1 MIKNNR
7 GQDQYLID
15 DFKLEESWRMFKIM
29 SEFVEGFEQL
39 ADIGPAVSV
48 FGSARTSP
56 EHQDY
61 RQALYLGNLL
71 AKADITLITGGG
83 PGIMEAA
90 NRGAKEA
97 GGRSIGLNI
106 TLPMEQKPN
115 DYTTKLVSFKYFF
128 VRKVMLIKYA
138 RAFVVF
144 PGGFGTLDETFEALT
159 LIQTNKIKPF
169 PIILYGSHF
178 WHNLSEWI
186 HDELVSVGLVA
197 EKDLD
202 LFKICDDVEEV
213 VSLIKECLE
222 ENPDCGQPSNFSHT
236 TPKAGGSGQ

>member
-1 MIKNNR
+1 MKNNN
-7 GQDQYLID
+7 GSDQYLID
-15 DFKLEESWRMFKIM
+15 DFKLEECWRMFKIM

-39 ADIGPAVSV
+39 ADVGPAVSI
-48 FGSARTSP
+48 FGSARTEP
-56 EHQDY
+56 EHNY
-61 RQALYLGNLL
+61 YKQAIYLGNLL
-71 AKADITLITGGG
+71 AKNDITVITGGG

-115 DYTTKLVSFKYFF
+115 DYATELVSFKYFF

-144 PGGFGTLDETFEALT
+144 PGGFGTMDELFEAIT
-159 LIQTNKIKPF
+159 LIQTHKMKPF

-178 WHNLSEWI
+178 WHNLNNWFS
-186 HDELVSVGLVA
+186 DELLSAGLIA

-202 LFKICDDVEEV
+202 LFQICDDVEEIV
-213 VSLIKECLE
+213 TLVKKCIQEGGC
-222 ENPDCGQPSNFSHT
+222 SN
-236 TPKAGGSGQ
+236 

>member
-39 ADIGPAVSV
+39 ADVGPAVSV

-71 AKADITLITGGG
+71 AKSDITVITGGG

-106 TLPMEQKPN
+106 TLPLEQKAN
-115 DYTTKLVSFKYFF
+115 DYVTELVSFKYFF

-144 PGGFGTLDETFEALT
+144 PGGFGTMDEMFEALT

-178 WHNLSEWI
+178 WHNLTDWFR
-186 HDELVSVGLVA
+186 DELVSTGLVA

-202 LFKICDDVEEV
+202 LFQVCDDVEEV
-213 VSLIKECLE
+213 ITLIQKCLK
-222 ENPDCGQPSNFSHT
+222 ENPDCE
-236 TPKAGGSGQ
+236 GG

>member
-29 SEFVEGFEQL
+29 AEFVEGFEQL
-39 ADIGPAVSV
+39 NNVGPAVSV

-56 EHQDY
+56 EHIDY
-61 RQALYLGNLL
+61 RQAVYLGNLL
-71 AKADITLITGGG
+71 AKADITVITGGG

-90 NRGAKEA
+90 NLGAKEA
-97 GGRSIGLNI
+97 GGQSIGLNI
-106 TLPMEQKPN
+106 TLPLEQKPN
-115 DYTTKLVSFKYFF
+115 DYATKLVSFKYFF

-144 PGGFGTLDETFEALT
+144 PGGFGTLDEMFEALT

-178 WHNLSEWI
+178 WRNLSDWF
-186 HDELVSVGLVA
+186 HDDLVSAGLVA

-202 LFKICDDVEEV
+202 LFTICDDVEEV
-213 VSLIKECLE
+213 VSLIKECLKD
-222 ENPDCGQPSNFSHT
+222 NPDCEFKETGALPT
-236 TPKAGGSGQ
+236 EK

>member
-1 MIKNNR
+1 MVKNNR
-7 GQDQYLID
+7 GLKQDQYLID

-29 SEFVEGFEQL
+29 AEFVEGFEQL
-39 ADIGPAVSV
+39 NDVGAAVSV

-71 AKADITLITGGG
+71 AKSDITVITGGG

-115 DYTTKLVSFKYFF
+115 DYATKLVSFKYFF

-144 PGGFGTLDETFEALT
+144 PGGFGTLDEMFEAMT

-178 WHNLSEWI
+178 WRNLSDWI
-186 HDELVSVGLVA
+186 HDDLVSTGLVA

-202 LFKICDDVEEV
+202 LFTICDDVEEV
-213 VSLIKECLE
+213 VSLIKECL
-222 ENPDCGQPSNFSHT
+222 NDTSDCESE
-236 TPKAGGSGQ
+236 

>member
-1 MIKNNR
+1 MKKNHR
-7 GQDQYLID
+7 GRDQYLID

-39 ADIGPAVSV
+39 ADVGPAVSV
-48 FGSARTSP
+48 FGSARTSSK
-56 EHQDY
+56 HLDY

-71 AKADITLITGGG
+71 AKNDITVITGGG

-115 DYTTKLVSFKYFF
+115 EYATELVSFKYFF

-144 PGGFGTLDETFEALT
+144 PGGFGTLDEMFEALT

-178 WHNLSEWI
+178 WNNLSDWFR
-186 HDELVSVGLVA
+186 DELVSTGLIG
-197 EKDLD
+197 EKDQN

-213 VSLIKECLE
+213 VDLVKKCLADNSGCKER
-222 ENPDCGQPSNFSHT
+222 T
-236 TPKAGGSGQ
+236 I

>member
-1 MIKNNR
+1 MNKNNR
-7 GQDQYLID
+7 GQEQYLID

-29 SEFVEGFEQL
+29 AEFVDGFEQL
-39 ADIGPAVSV
+39 ANIGPAVSV

-71 AKADITLITGGG
+71 AKSDITVITGGG

-115 DYTTKLVSFKYFF
+115 AYATKLVSFKYFF

-144 PGGFGTLDETFEALT
+144 PGGFGTMDEMFEALT
-159 LIQTNKIKPF
+159 LIQTDKIKPF

-178 WHNLSEWI
+178 WRNLTEWFS
-186 HDELVSVGLVA
+186 DELVSAGLVA
-197 EKDLD
+197 EDDLD
-202 LFKICDDVEEV
+202 LFKVSDDVEEV
-213 VSLIKECLE
+213 VDMVKACLE
-222 ENPDCGQPSNFSHT
+222 ANPEC
-236 TPKAGGSGQ
+236 

>member
-1 MIKNNR
+1 MKKNNSGR
-7 GQDQYLID
+7 DQYLID

-39 ADIGPAVSV
+39 ADVGPAVSV
-48 FGSARTSP
+48 FGSARTTS
-56 EHQDY
+56 QDINY
-61 RQALYLGNLL
+61 RQATYLGNLL
-71 AKADITLITGGG
+71 AKNDITVITGGG

-115 DYTTKLVSFKYFF
+115 EYATEIVSFKYFF

-144 PGGFGTLDETFEALT
+144 PGGFGTMDEMFEAIT
-159 LIQTNKIKPF
+159 LIQTNKMKPF

-178 WHNLSEWI
+178 WRSLNNWFSEELLS
-186 HDELVSVGLVA
+186 SGLIA
-197 EKDLD
+197 EKDLQ
-202 LFKICDDVEEV
+202 LFQICDDVEEV
-213 VSLIKECLE
+213 LEIIKDCLKE
-222 ENPDCGQPSNFSHT
+222 EDGCGE
-236 TPKAGGSGQ
+236 

>member
-29 SEFVEGFEQL
+29 AEFVEGFEQL
-39 ADIGPAVSV
+39 NDVGAAVSV

-56 EHQDY
+56 EDLDY

-71 AKADITLITGGG
+71 AKSDITVITGGG

-115 DYTTKLVSFKYFF
+115 EYSTKLVSFKYFF
-128 VRKVMLIKYA
+128 IRKVMLIKYA

-144 PGGFGTLDETFEALT
+144 PGGFGTLDEMFEAIT

-178 WHNLSEWI
+178 WRNLSDWI
-186 HDELVSVGLVA
+186 QDDLVNTGLVA

-202 LFKICDDVEEV
+202 LFTICDDVEEV
-213 VSLIKECLE
+213 VSLVKECLKDT
-222 ENPDCGQPSNFSHT
+222 PDCEFT
-236 TPKAGGSGQ
+236 

>member
-1 MIKNNR
+1 MKKNNGSR
-7 GQDQYLID
+7 NQYLID
-15 DFKLEESWRMFKIM
+15 DFKLEECWRMFKIM
-29 SEFVEGFEQL
+29 SEFVDGFEHL
-39 ADIGPAVSV
+39 ADVGPAVSV
-48 FGSARTSP
+48 FGSARTAP
-56 EHQDY
+56 EHDNY

-71 AKADITLITGGG
+71 AKNDITVITGGG

-106 TLPMEQKPN
+106 TLPLEQKPN
-115 DYTTKLVSFKYFF
+115 DYATELVSFKYFF

-144 PGGFGTLDETFEALT
+144 PGGFGTMDELFEAIT
-159 LIQTNKIKPF
+159 LIQTHKMKPF

-178 WHNLSEWI
+178 WHNLNSWFS
-186 HDELVSVGLVA
+186 DELLSAGLIS

-202 LFKICDDVEEV
+202 LFQICDDVDEV
-213 VSLIKECLE
+213 VGMIKKCIT
-222 ENPDCGQPSNFSHT
+222 NGNCSD
-236 TPKAGGSGQ
+236 

>member
-29 SEFVEGFEQL
+29 AEFVEGFEQL
-39 ADIGPAVSV
+39 ADIGSAVSV

-56 EHQDY
+56 EHHDY

-71 AKADITLITGGG
+71 AKSDITVITGGG

-106 TLPMEQKPN
+106 SLPMEQKPN
-115 DYTTKLVSFKYFF
+115 DYATRLISFKYFF

-144 PGGFGTLDETFEALT
+144 PGGFGTLDEMFEALT

-178 WHNLSEWI
+178 WRNLTDWI
-186 HDELVSVGLVA
+186 HDELVSIGLVA
-197 EKDLD
+197 ENDLD
-202 LFKICDDVEEV
+202 LFKVCDDVEEV
-213 VSLIKECLE
+213 VNIVKECL
-222 ENPDCGQPSNFSHT
+222 
-236 TPKAGGSGQ
+236 K

>member
-1 MIKNNR
+1 MIKNNH

-29 SEFVEGFEQL
+29 AEFVEGFEQL
-39 ADIGPAVSV
+39 ADVGPAVSV

-56 EHQDY
+56 ENLDY

-71 AKADITLITGGG
+71 AKADITVITGGG

-115 DYTTKLVSFKYFF
+115 DFATKLVSFKYFF

-144 PGGFGTLDETFEALT
+144 PGGFGTMDEMFEALT

-178 WHNLSEWI
+178 WHNLSDWFR
-186 HDELVSVGLVA
+186 DELVSAGLVA

-213 VSLIKECLE
+213 VTLVKECLE
-222 ENPDCGQPSNFSHT
+222 ENPDCE
-236 TPKAGGSGQ
+236 

>member
-29 SEFVEGFEQL
+29 AEFVEGFEQL

-48 FGSARTSP
+48 FGSARTNP
-56 EHQDY
+56 EHHDY

-71 AKADITLITGGG
+71 AKSDITVITGGG

-97 GGRSIGLNI
+97 GGQSIGLNI

-115 DYTTKLVSFKYFF
+115 DYATRLVSFKYFF

-144 PGGFGTLDETFEALT
+144 PGGFGTLDEMFEALT

-178 WHNLSEWI
+178 WRNLTNWI
-186 HDELVSVGLVA
+186 HDELVSINLVA

-202 LFKICDDVEEV
+202 LFKVCDDVEEV
-213 VSLIKECLE
+213 VALVKECLE
-222 ENPDCGQPSNFSHT
+222 EEPDCEF
-236 TPKAGGSGQ
+236 K

>member
-1 MIKNNR
+1 MKKNGNGR
-7 GQDQYLID
+7 DQYLID
-15 DFKLEESWRMFKIM
+15 DFKLEECWRMFKIM

-39 ADIGPAVSV
+39 ADVGPAVSV
-48 FGSARTSP
+48 FGSARTLPKHSN
-56 EHQDY
+56 Y
-61 RQALYLGNLL
+61 RQALYLGKLL
-71 AKADITLITGGG
+71 AKNDITVITGGG

-115 DYTTKLVSFKYFF
+115 DYATELVSFKYFF

-144 PGGFGTLDETFEALT
+144 PGGFGTMDELFEAIT
-159 LIQTNKIKPF
+159 LIQTHKMKPF

-178 WHNLSEWI
+178 WRNLNNWFS
-186 HDELVSVGLVA
+186 DELLSAGLVA

-202 LFKICDDVEEV
+202 LFHICDDIEEIV
-213 VSLIKECLE
+213 ALVKKCILKSS
-222 ENPDCGQPSNFSHT
+222 CGE
-236 TPKAGGSGQ
+236 

>member
-48 FGSARTSP
+48 FGSARTNS
-56 EHQDY
+56 EDIDY

-71 AKADITLITGGG
+71 AKADITVITGGG

-115 DYTTKLVSFKYFF
+115 DYATKLVSFKYFF

-144 PGGFGTLDETFEALT
+144 PGGFGTMDEMFEALT

-178 WHNLSEWI
+178 WRNLSDWFR
-186 HDELVSVGLVA
+186 DELVSAGLVA

-202 LFKICDDVEEV
+202 LFRVCDDVEEV
-213 VSLIKECLE
+213 VTLVKECLE
-222 ENPDCGQPSNFSHT
+222 ESPNCE
-236 TPKAGGSGQ
+236 

>member
-48 FGSARTSP
+48 FGSARTSS

-71 AKADITLITGGG
+71 AKNDITVITGGG

-97 GGRSIGLNI
+97 GGRSVGLNI

-115 DYTTKLVSFKYFF
+115 DYATKLVSFKYFF

-144 PGGFGTLDETFEALT
+144 PGGFGTMDEMFEALT
-159 LIQTNKIKPF
+159 LIQTDKIKPF

-178 WHNLSEWI
+178 WRNLTDWFR
-186 HDELVSVGLVA
+186 DELVSAGLVA

-202 LFKICDDVEEV
+202 LFKVCDDVEEV
-213 VSLIKECLE
+213 VSMVKECLK
-222 ENPDCGQPSNFSHT
+222 ENPDCEEN
-236 TPKAGGSGQ
+236 

>member
-1 MIKNNR
+1 MIRNFKGR
-7 GQDQYLID
+7 DQYLID

-39 ADIGPAVSV
+39 ADAGPAVSV

-56 EHQDY
+56 EHGDY

-71 AKADITLITGGG
+71 AKENITVITGGG

-97 GGRSIGLNI
+97 GGHSIGLNI

-115 DYTTKLVSFKYFF
+115 DFTTRLVSFKYFF

-144 PGGFGTLDETFEALT
+144 PGGFGTMDETFEALT
-159 LIQTNKIKPF
+159 LIQTDKIKPF

-178 WHNLSEWI
+178 WRNLTEWFE
-186 HDELVSVGLVA
+186 DELLSAGLIA
-197 EKDLD
+197 ADDLD
-202 LFKICDDVEEV
+202 LFQVCDDVEEV
-213 VSLIKECLE
+213 VGIIRNCIHQAEGCEDEASSREPQE
-222 ENPDCGQPSNFSHT
+222 D
-236 TPKAGGSGQ
+236 

>member
-1 MIKNNR
+1 MIKNIDKR
-7 GQDQYLID
+7 DQYLID

-29 SEFVEGFEQL
+29 AEFVEGFEQL
-39 ADIGPAVSV
+39 ASIGPAVSV

-56 EHQDY
+56 EHLDY

-71 AKADITLITGGG
+71 AKEKITVITGGG

-97 GGRSIGLNI
+97 GGTSIGLNI

-115 DYTTKLVSFKYFF
+115 EFTSRLVSFKYFF

-144 PGGFGTLDETFEALT
+144 PGGYGTMDETFEALT

-178 WHNLSEWI
+178 WRNLTEWFQ
-186 HDELVSVGLVA
+186 DELVSAGLIA
-197 EKDLD
+197 EDDLD
-202 LFKICDDVEEV
+202 LFQVSDDVEEV
-213 VSLIKECLE
+213 VDIVRQYIFERPE
-222 ENPDCGQPSNFSHT
+222 YE
-236 TPKAGGSGQ
+236 

>member
-1 MIKNNR
+1 MIKNIDKR
-7 GQDQYLID
+7 DQYLID

-29 SEFVEGFEQL
+29 AEFVEGFEQL
-39 ADIGPAVSV
+39 ASIGPAVSV

-56 EHQDY
+56 EHLDY

-71 AKADITLITGGG
+71 AKEKITVITGGG

-97 GGRSIGLNI
+97 GGTSIGLNI

-115 DYTTKLVSFKYFF
+115 EFTSRLVSFKYFF

-144 PGGFGTLDETFEALT
+144 PGGYGTMDETFEALT

-178 WHNLSEWI
+178 WRNLTEWFQ
-186 HDELVSVGLVA
+186 DELVSAGLIA
-197 EKDLD
+197 EDDLD
-202 LFKICDDVEEV
+202 LFQVSDDVEEV
-213 VSLIKECLE
+213 VDIVRQYISERPE
-222 ENPDCGQPSNFSHT
+222 YE
-236 TPKAGGSGQ
+236 

>member
-48 FGSARTSP
+48 FGSARTNS
-56 EHQDY
+56 EDIDY

-71 AKADITLITGGG
+71 AKADITVITGGG

-115 DYTTKLVSFKYFF
+115 EYATKLVSFKYFF

-144 PGGFGTLDETFEALT
+144 PGGFGTMDEMFEALT

-178 WHNLSEWI
+178 WRNLTDWLR
-186 HDELVSVGLVA
+186 DELVSAGLVA
-197 EKDLD
+197 EKDLE
-202 LFKICDDVEEV
+202 LFKVCDDVEEV
-213 VSLIKECLE
+213 VTLVKECLK
-222 ENPDCGQPSNFSHT
+222 ENSDYDVE
-236 TPKAGGSGQ
+236 

>member
-1 MIKNNR
+1 MKNGFQGR
-7 GQDQYLID
+7 DQYLID

-39 ADIGPAVSV
+39 ADAGPAVSV

-56 EHQDY
+56 EHGDY

-71 AKADITLITGGG
+71 AKEKITVITGGG

-115 DYTTKLVSFKYFF
+115 EYTTRLVSFKYFF

-144 PGGFGTLDETFEALT
+144 PGGFGTMDETFEALT

-178 WHNLSEWI
+178 WRNLSEWFE
-186 HDELVSVGLVA
+186 DELLSARLIA
-197 EKDLD
+197 EEDLD
-202 LFKICDDVEEV
+202 LFQISDDIEEV
-213 VSLIKECLE
+213 VEIIRNCVHAPEGCD
-222 ENPDCGQPSNFSHT
+222 ENGESQ
-236 TPKAGGSGQ
+236 

>member
-1 MIKNNR
+1 MNKNNR
-7 GQDQYLID
+7 GQGQDQYLID

-29 SEFVEGFEQL
+29 AEFVEGFEQL
-39 ADIGPAVSV
+39 NNIGPAVSV

-61 RQALYLGNLL
+61 RQAVYLGNLL
-71 AKADITLITGGG
+71 AKSDITVITGGG

-115 DYTTKLVSFKYFF
+115 DYATELVSFKYFF

-144 PGGFGTLDETFEALT
+144 PGGFGTLDEMFEAVT

-178 WHNLSEWI
+178 WRNLSDWFR
-186 HDELVSVGLVA
+186 DDLVSTGLVA
-197 EKDLD
+197 EKDLE
-202 LFKICDDVEEV
+202 LFTICDDVEEV
-213 VSLIKECLE
+213 VSLVKECLKDD
-222 ENPDCGQPSNFSHT
+222 PDCEFREAGVT
-236 TPKAGGSGQ
+236 T

>member
-29 SEFVEGFEQL
+29 AEFVEGFEQL

-56 EHQDY
+56 EHHDY

-71 AKADITLITGGG
+71 AKSDITVITGGG

-97 GGRSIGLNI
+97 GGRSVGLNI

-115 DYTTKLVSFKYFF
+115 DYATRLVSFKYFF

-178 WHNLSEWI
+178 WRNLTDWI
-186 HDELVSVGLVA
+186 HDELVSINLVT

-202 LFKICDDVEEV
+202 LFKVCDDIEEV
-213 VSLIKECLE
+213 VTLIKECLE
-222 ENPDCGQPSNFSHT
+222 EEPDCEF
-236 TPKAGGSGQ
+236 K

>member
-39 ADIGPAVSV
+39 ADVGPAVSV
-48 FGSARTSP
+48 FGSARTSS
-56 EHQDY
+56 EDLDY

-71 AKADITLITGGG
+71 AKADITVITGGG

-115 DYTTKLVSFKYFF
+115 DYATKLVSFKYFF

-178 WHNLSEWI
+178 WRNLTDWLQ
-186 HDELVSVGLVA
+186 DELVSADLVA

-202 LFKICDDVEEV
+202 LFKVCDDVEEV
-213 VSLIKECLE
+213 VSLIKECLTD
-222 ENPDCGQPSNFSHT
+222 NPD
-236 TPKAGGSGQ
+236 

>member
-1 MIKNNR
+1 MNKNNR

-29 SEFVEGFEQL
+29 AEFVEGFEQL
-39 ADIGPAVSV
+39 ADAGPAVSV

-56 EHQDY
+56 EHLDY

-71 AKADITLITGGG
+71 AKSNITVITGGG

-159 LIQTNKIKPF
+159 LIQTHKIKPF

-178 WHNLSEWI
+178 WRNLSEWI

-213 VSLIKECLE
+213 VSLVKECLE
-222 ENPDCGQPSNFSHT
+222 ENPD
-236 TPKAGGSGQ
+236 

>member
-1 MIKNNR
+1 MKKNNSGR
-7 GQDQYLID
+7 DQYLID

-39 ADIGPAVSV
+39 ADVGPAVSV

-56 EHQDY
+56 EDINY
-61 RQALYLGNLL
+61 RQAIYLGNLL
-71 AKADITLITGGG
+71 AKNDITVITGGG

-115 DYTTKLVSFKYFF
+115 DYATEIVSFKYFF

-144 PGGFGTLDETFEALT
+144 PGGFGTMDEMFEAIT
-159 LIQTNKIKPF
+159 LIQTNKMKPF

-178 WHNLSEWI
+178 WRKLNHWFT
-186 HDELVSVGLVA
+186 DELLGSGLIA
-197 EKDLD
+197 EKDLQ
-202 LFKICDDVEEV
+202 LFQICDDVEEV
-213 VSLIKECLE
+213 LEIIKDCLKE
-222 ENPDCGQPSNFSHT
+222 E
-236 TPKAGGSGQ
+236 GGYSE